1 MAATSHKS
9 LEAGPEQL
17 LYADLLQKG
26 MLLGLVLVLI
36 TYIIYVTGILQPH
49 IPLGELSKYWSL
61 NVHDYLQQA
70 KIEPGWAW
78 AKMLNRGDFLN
89 FAGIAVLA
97 GVTIMCFL
105 AIVPT
110 LWKNGDKLYAAFS
123 VFEALILAVAASGIL
138 GSAGH

>member
-1 MAATSHKS
+1 MAATSDKS
-9 LEAGPEQL
+9 LQAGPEQL

-26 MLLGLVLVLI
+26 MLMGLCLVLI
-36 TYIIYVTGILQPH
+36 TYMVYITGILQPH
-49 IPLGELSKYWSL
+49 IPLHEIPSYWSL
-61 NVHDYLQQA
+61 NVHDYLVQA

-97 GVTIMCFL
+97 GVTIICFL

-110 LWKNGDKLYAAFS
+110 LWRSGDKVYAAFAI
-123 VFEALILAVAASGIL
+123 FEALILSVAASGVL
-138 GSAGH
+138 GTGGH